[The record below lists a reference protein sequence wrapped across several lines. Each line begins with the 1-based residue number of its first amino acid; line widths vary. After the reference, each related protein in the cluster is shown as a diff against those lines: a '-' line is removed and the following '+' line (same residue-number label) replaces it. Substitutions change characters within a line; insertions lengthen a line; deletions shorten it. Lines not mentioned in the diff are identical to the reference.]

1 MKLGNLNLITLKNGA
16 YEAVLAPEVGGA
28 MISLTKNGVEAM
40 NVPTNE
46 EILRTKSTR
55 FGYPLLFPP
64 NRIDG
69 GKFTAAGK
77 TYQFPLNEPARGNS
91 LHGFL
96 HTRAWEVESVSENE
110 AVLVF
115 KGTPDTDFYQY
126 LSCEFEVRRVF
137 ELTEEG
143 LKETIVIKNTG
154 KDTMPIGLGFH
165 TAFKADPTSKVR
177 VSIGK
182 RIEVTERMLPT
193 GVVRA
198 LSEEEAAFRN
208 EGQNPIA
215 WNMDDHYTVEPIEV
229 IGEKFHGAVIE
240 RADATVTYEVD
251 PFYRHWMIWNSGQD
265 GTFICIEPQ
274 NWRINAPNLVEEL
287 GAEAGMDLLESG
299 KTLEVATFLKIETK

>member
-1 MKLGNLNLITLKNGA
+1 MELGNLTLITLRNGA
-16 YEAVLAPEVGGA
+16 YEAVIAPEVGGA
-28 MISLTKNGVEAM
+28 MISLTKNGIEAM
-40 NVPTNE
+40 NTPENE
-46 EILRTKSTR
+46 EILREKPTSY
-55 FGYPLLFPP
+55 GYPLLFPP

-77 TYQFPLNEPARGNS
+77 TFQFPLNEPKRGNS

-96 HTRAWEVESVSENE
+96 HKRAWEVECVSEDK

-126 LSCEFEVRRVF
+126 LSVEFEVRRVF

-143 LKETIVIKNTG
+143 LKETVVILNTG
-154 KDTMPIGLGFH
+154 KDTMPVGLGFH

-182 RIEVTERMLPT
+182 RIEVTERMLPS
-193 GVVRA
+193 GVVRNLNEDEA
-198 LSEEEAAFRN
+198 LFRG

-229 IGEKFHGAVIE
+229 DGKPLHGAVIE
-240 RADATVTYEVD
+240 RSDATVTYEVD
-251 PFYRHWMIWNSGQD
+251 PFYRHWMIWNCGQE
-265 GTFICIEPQ
+265 GSFICIEPQ
-274 NWRINAPNLVEEL
+274 NWRIDAPNLVDKL
-287 GAEAGMDLLESG
+287 GDEAGMDLLESG
-299 KTLEVATFLKIETK
+299 KSMEVSTFLKIETK